1 MEDMSTMN
9 FALVRIKVRAV
20 NNIGNADPTPAT
32 FEWKI
37 LTPTEALRQLMNDIQ
52 NNPEINDRIKASLLK
67 MLDKALKLLNDH
79 NQRNDI
85 AVCYLLDSEL
95 LIISTYERIYLLD
108 SNTAEQLK
116 TQVNNIK
123 NSLSC

>member
-1 MEDMSTMN
+1 
-9 FALVRIKVRAV
+9 
-20 NNIGNADPTPAT
+20 
-32 FEWKI
+32 
-37 LTPTEALRQLMNDIQ
+37 MNDIQ